1 MNVCNRISV
10 MIKQRAPIYMV
21 LICVPVTKATQAM
34 ETVVQV
40 KRNKKNML
48 CLVMQED
55 DSRLLS
61 IISYI
66 SDETIFINKIP
77 TFMMQS

>member
-1 MNVCNRISV
+1 M
-10 MIKQRAPIYMV
+10 
-21 LICVPVTKATQAM
+21 QA
-34 ETVVQV
+34 
-40 KRNKKNML
+40 
-48 CLVMQED
+48 D

-77 TFMMQS
+77 TFMMHI